1 MEPDFKKR
9 PARPSGLIIGTA
21 LFLLGIFVLIIAA
34 FFVVSALAPS
44 FTGKCVAVV
53 NIDSEIT
60 TQESTA
66 SLFSPGVAGSE
77 SIANAVD
84 ALNKRD
90 DVGAVLFVFNSP
102 GGSVVATR
110 EIYNSVK
117 ALNKPKVSYFREMAA
132 SGAYYISTGTDYI
145 VADPDTLT
153 GSIGVITTITSM
165 EGLFDK
171 LGINTTAVTSGA
183 HKDMGSP
190 YRNMSS
196 DEVAIFKS
204 LIDDVYQ
211 DFKFTVIKN
220 RGSRLDQAKF
230 EEIADGRVLSGRQAY
245 KVGLVDT
252 LGSKKDAIIKAASLG
267 GIEASSVED
276 VRLCDVPTTT
286 QSSSLFGLDGI
297 LHLIETQSSMP
308 KLSFK

>member
-9 PARPSGLIIGTA
+9 PVRPSGLIIGTA
-21 LFLLGIFVLIIAA
+21 LFLLGIFVMVILA
-34 FFVVSALAPS
+34 FFAVSAVAPA

-60 TQESTA
+60 TQSSAA
-66 SLFSPGVAGSE
+66 SLFSPGIAGSE
-77 SIANAVD
+77 TIANAVD
-84 ALNKRD
+84 ALDKRE

-132 SGAYYISTGTDYI
+132 SGAYYISTGTNYI
-145 VADPDTLT
+145 VADPDTIT

-171 LGINTTAVTSGA
+171 LGIDTTAITSGA
-183 HKDMGSP
+183 YKDMGSP
-190 YRNMSS
+190 YRNMSPG
-196 DEVAIFKS
+196 ELALFKS
-204 LIDDVYQ
+204 MIDDVYQ
-211 DFKFTVIKN
+211 DFKLTVIKN
-220 RGSRLDQAKF
+220 RGSHLDSIKF

-245 KVGLVDT
+245 KVGLVDQ
-252 LGSKKDAIIKAASLG
+252 LGSKKDAIMKAASLAA
-267 GIEASSVED
+267 IEANSIDD
-276 VRLCDVPTTT
+276 VRLCEVQTLPIP
-286 QSSSLFGLDGI
+286 SSLFSLEGI
-297 LHLIETQSSMP
+297 VHIIKAQSSLP